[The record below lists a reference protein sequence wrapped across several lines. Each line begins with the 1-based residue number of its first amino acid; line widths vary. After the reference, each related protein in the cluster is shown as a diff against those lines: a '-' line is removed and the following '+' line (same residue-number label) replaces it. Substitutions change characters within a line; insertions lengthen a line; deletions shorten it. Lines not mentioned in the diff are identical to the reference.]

1 MPKILVLLS
10 LMISIVGFSAQGGA
24 QSAASEGCNIING
37 VDLPALNPTG
47 NIIGIS
53 RAYFAGDTILATISP
68 PTGSG
73 TPTSVELQVDGS
85 VVDSDG
91 FPGSVTYVFPSDG
104 SFDVDFILDNGQASW
119 TLTCG
124 QPPQAVP
131 TMPIYGLVL
140 TILGLLL
147 VASRRLQVSSKRK

>member
-1 MPKILVLLS
+1 MPKILVSLL
-10 LMISIVGFSAQGGA
+10 LMISILGFSVQGGA
-24 QSAASEGCNIING
+24 QSAASEGCDIING
-37 VDLPALNPTG
+37 VDLPAVNPTG
-47 NIIGIS
+47 NIFGIS
-53 RAYFAGDTILATISP
+53 REYFAGDTILATISP
-68 PTGSG
+68 PIGNG
-73 TPTSVELQVDGS
+73 TPTSVELQVDGN

-104 SFDVDFILDNGQASW
+104 SFDVDFILDTGQASW

-131 TMPIYGLVL
+131 AVPFYGLAL

-147 VASRRLQVSSKRK
+147 LASRRLQVSTKHK